1 MDEPENSPLDLPG
14 RTEKGLRRFRKEERK
29 QMIDTLHDL
38 IEESRK
44 RATSQYTP
52 AKDRVKWVKLT
63 GQLIWYKDHV
73 LSNYDFE
80 RLAIEFKALKKK
92 LEEDAA
98 NKKAELL
105 KPTYMIPTW
114 GTPEPEQEKKPEDKS
129 ENKQSETADKE
140 DRLYPESE

>member
-1 MDEPENSPLDLPG
+1 
-14 RTEKGLRRFRKEERK
+14 
-29 QMIDTLHDL
+29 MIDTLHDL
-38 IEESRK
+38 IDESRK

-114 GTPEPEQEKKPEDKS
+114 GEPETEQEKKPEDKS